1 MLSSSGYLG
10 LGFVKGVSVKSGRLS
25 DRSLQRLTTAFRGGG
40 NLEQTHPCPLPSSK
54 KLRQSCCCFYYR
66 KGDTMRPSLLGSRFY
81 CVTVAMETKWGQDND
96 KIAFGKFCTDWTG
109 IVDIYLE

>member
-1 MLSSSGYLG
+1 MRYRYLDNFRRG
-10 LGFVKGVSVKSGRLS
+10 ISVFAIFSYGITVLGTP
-25 DRSLQRLTTAFRGGG
+25 Q
-40 NLEQTHPCPLPSSK
+40 CPPLIAE
-54 KLRQSCCCFYYR
+54 

>member
-1 MLSSSGYLG
+1 MRYRYLDNFRRG
-10 LGFVKGVSVKSGRLS
+10 ISVFAIFSYGITVLGTP
-25 DRSLQRLTTAFRGGG
+25 Q
-40 NLEQTHPCPLPSSK
+40 CPP
-54 KLRQSCCCFYYR
+54 FIAE